1 MLARE
6 AEKLVC
12 DGSAM
17 GVWDEIWLA
26 LAALAAGAIN
36 AIAGGGTLLTFPAL
50 NSVLGDTGEAA
61 RMANIVSTLALCPGS
76 LASSWGYRKE
86 FAGNGAW
93 IRLLIGPSLIGGLV
107 GSLLLVVIDPE
118 VFKALVPWLI
128 LTAAI
133 LFALQPQIAKW
144 LGIGKEQAEP
154 SQAAK
159 VGVVVFQF
167 LVAVYGGYFGAGI
180 GILMLSS
187 LALMGIGDIHRMNA
201 IKTLLAAAINGIS
214 VVVFVW
220 REDVHWT
227 YTAIMAVAAIAG
239 GYFGARIAR
248 QLDKN
253 VVRWIVVS
261 IGFGLAGW
269 YFYKQFMA

>member
-1 MLARE
+1 
-6 AEKLVC
+6 
-12 DGSAM
+12 M

-86 FAGNGAW
+86 FAGNGPW
-93 IRLLIGPSLIGGLV
+93 IKLLIWPSLIGGLV
-107 GSLLLVVIDPE
+107 GSLLLVIIDPN

-128 LTAAI
+128 LIAAI

-144 LGIGKEQAEP
+144 LGIGKEQSEP
-154 SQAAK
+154 GASAK
-159 VGVVVFQF
+159 VGVVAFQF

-187 LALMGIGDIHRMNA
+187 LAMMGIGDIHRMNA

-214 VVVFVW
+214 VVVFLW
-220 REDVHWT
+220 RGDVHWT
-227 YTAIMAVAAIAG
+227 YTAIMAVAAILG

-248 QLDKN
+248 RLDKN